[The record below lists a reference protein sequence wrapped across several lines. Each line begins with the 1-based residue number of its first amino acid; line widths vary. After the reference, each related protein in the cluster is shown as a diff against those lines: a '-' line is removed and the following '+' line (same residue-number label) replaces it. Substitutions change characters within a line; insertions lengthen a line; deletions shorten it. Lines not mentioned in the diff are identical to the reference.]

1 MAQCASR
8 GHRPA
13 VRSGAGDGDADGRVV
28 AASAAKACPAGAG
41 AVKVYLGRAVSGELG
56 PRSLEAIQ
64 LAHRALREFGASIL
78 AERVADPD
86 YRPGLDR
93 PELIA
98 EMMRRE
104 LLEADA
110 GCMEMTGRSSGVG
123 FEAGW
128 LLGRGRPVLALY
140 DADAPPASAVVR
152 FPPFD
157 HCVAFGYRDLMEVG
171 GAVTD
176 FCRTIA
182 AHAAYR
188 AEG

>member
-1 MAQCASR
+1 M
-8 GHRPA
+8 
-13 VRSGAGDGDADGRVV
+13 
-28 AASAAKACPAGAG
+28 
-41 AVKVYLGRAVSGELG
+41 KVYLGRAVSGELG

-64 LAHRALREFGASIL
+64 LAHRALREFGAGIL

-98 EMMRRE
+98 EMMHRE

-110 GCMEMTGRSSGVG
+110 GCMEMTGRSTGVG

-128 LLGRGRPVLALY
+128 LLGRGRPV
-140 DADAPPASAVVR
+140 
-152 FPPFD
+152 
-157 HCVAFGYRDLMEVG
+157 
-171 GAVTD
+171 
-176 FCRTIA
+176 
-182 AHAAYR
+182 R

>member
-1 MAQCASR
+1 
-8 GHRPA
+8 
-13 VRSGAGDGDADGRVV
+13 VR
-28 AASAAKACPAGAG
+28 
-41 AVKVYLGRAVSGELG
+41 VYLGRAVSGELG
-56 PRSLEAIQ
+56 PRTLEAIQ
-64 LAHRALREFGASIL
+64 LAHRALTDSGIGVL

-110 GCMEMTGRSSGVG
+110 GCMEMSGRSLGVG

-128 LLGRGRPVLALY
+128 LLGRGRPVLILY
-140 DADAPPASAVVR
+140 DADSPAASSIVR

-157 HCVAFGYRDLMEVG
+157 HCVSFGYHDLLEIR
-171 GAVTD
+171 GAVSD

-182 AHAAYR
+182 THAAYR
-188 AEG
+188 EA

>member
-1 MAQCASR
+1 
-8 GHRPA
+8 
-13 VRSGAGDGDADGRVV
+13 
-28 AASAAKACPAGAG
+28 
-41 AVKVYLGRAVSGELG
+41 VKVYLGRAVSGELG

-64 LAHRALREFGASIL
+64 LAHRALTTYGAGIL
-78 AERVADPD
+78 CERVADPD

-110 GCMEMTGRSSGVG
+110 GCLEMTGKSTGAG

-128 LLGRGRPVLALY
+128 LAGRGRPVLVLY
-140 DADAPPASAVVR
+140 DADATPPSAVVQ

-157 HCVAFGYRDLMEVG
+157 LCIAFGYRDLMEIH

-176 FCRTIA
+176 FCRTIEV
-182 AHAAYR
+182 HAAYR

>member
-1 MAQCASR
+1 M
-8 GHRPA
+8 
-13 VRSGAGDGDADGRVV
+13 
-28 AASAAKACPAGAG
+28 
-41 AVKVYLGRAVSGELG
+41 KVYLGRAVSGEIG

-64 LAHRALREFGASIL
+64 LAHRALLASGVGIL
-78 AERVADPD
+78 CERVADPD

-110 GCMEMTGRSSGVG
+110 GCVEMTGRSNGVG

-128 LLGRGRPVLALY
+128 LAGRGRPVLILH
-140 DADAPPASAVVR
+140 DADVPSSSSVVR

-157 HCVAFGYRDLMEVG
+157 HCISFAYRDLLEIQS
-171 GAVTD
+171 AVHD
-176 FCRTIA
+176 FVQTIA
-182 AHAAYR
+182 SHAAYR
-188 AEG
+188 ANA

>member
-1 MAQCASR
+1 M
-8 GHRPA
+8 
-13 VRSGAGDGDADGRVV
+13 
-28 AASAAKACPAGAG
+28 
-41 AVKVYLGRAVSGELG
+41 KVYLGRAVSGELG

-64 LAHRALREFGASIL
+64 LAHRALVDSGVGIL

-93 PELIA
+93 PELVA

-110 GCMEMTGRSSGVG
+110 GCVEMSGRSIGVG

-128 LLGRGRPVLALY
+128 LAGRGRPVLILY
-140 DADAPPASAVVR
+140 DADEPAASSVVR

-157 HCVAFGYRDLMEVG
+157 HCVSFGYRDLLEIRD
-171 GAVTD
+171 AVTD

-188 AEG
+188 AEA

>member
-1 MAQCASR
+1 M
-8 GHRPA
+8 
-13 VRSGAGDGDADGRVV
+13 
-28 AASAAKACPAGAG
+28 
-41 AVKVYLGRAVSGELG
+41 KVYLGRAVSGELG

-64 LAHRALREFGASIL
+64 LAHRALVEYGAGIL
-78 AERVADPD
+78 AQRVADPE

-93 PELIA
+93 PELVA
-98 EMMRRE
+98 EMMHRE

-110 GCMEMTGRSSGVG
+110 GCMEMTGRSTGVG
-123 FEAGW
+123 FEVGW
-128 LLGRGRPVLALY
+128 LLGRGRPVLVLY
-140 DADAPPASAVVR
+140 DADEAPTSTVVR

-157 HCVAFGYRDLMEVG
+157 HCVSFGYRDLMEVS

>member
-1 MAQCASR
+1 MEAEAESR
-8 GHRPA
+8 LKGT
-13 VRSGAGDGDADGRVV
+13 
-28 AASAAKACPAGAG
+28 SAL
-41 AVKVYLGRAVSGELG
+41 KVYLGRAVSGELG

-64 LAHRALREFGASIL
+64 LAHRALAAYGAGIL
-78 AERVADPD
+78 CERVADPD

-110 GCMEMTGRSSGVG
+110 GCLEMTGKSTGVG

-128 LLGRGRPVLALY
+128 LAGRGRPVLALY
-140 DADAPPASAVVR
+140 DADATQPSAVVQ
-152 FPPFD
+152 FPPFS
-157 HCVAFGYRDLMEVG
+157 HCIAFGYRDLMEID

-176 FCRTIA
+176 FCRTIEV
-182 AHAAYR
+182 HTAYR

>member
-1 MAQCASR
+1 M
-8 GHRPA
+8 
-13 VRSGAGDGDADGRVV
+13 
-28 AASAAKACPAGAG
+28 
-41 AVKVYLGRAVSGELG
+41 KVYIGRAVSGELG

-64 LAHRALREFGASIL
+64 LAHRALLESGVVVL
-78 AERVADPD
+78 CERVADPD

-98 EMMRRE
+98 EIMRRE

-110 GCMEMTGRSSGVG
+110 GCLEMTGRSTGVG

-128 LLGRGRPVLALY
+128 LLGRGRPVLFLY
-140 DADAPPASAVVR
+140 DADAEPASAVVR

-157 HCVAFGYRDLMEVG
+157 HAIAHGYRDLMEIG
-171 GAVTD
+171 EAVTD

-182 AHAAYR
+182 AHAALR
-188 AEG
+188 LEG

>member
-1 MAQCASR
+1 M
-8 GHRPA
+8 
-13 VRSGAGDGDADGRVV
+13 
-28 AASAAKACPAGAG
+28 
-41 AVKVYLGRAVSGELG
+41 KVYLGRAVSGELG

-64 LAHRALREFGASIL
+64 LAHRALVDSGIGIL

-98 EMMRRE
+98 EMMHRE

-110 GCMEMTGRSSGVG
+110 GCMEMSGRSLGVG

-128 LLGRGRPVLALY
+128 LVGRGRPVLVLY
-140 DADAPPASAVVR
+140 DADLPTASSIVR
-152 FPPFD
+152 YPPFD
-157 HCVAFGYRDLMEVG
+157 HCVSFGYRDILEIRD
-171 GAVTD
+171 AVTD

-182 AHAAYR
+182 THAAYR
-188 AEG
+188 EA

>member
-1 MAQCASR
+1 M
-8 GHRPA
+8 
-13 VRSGAGDGDADGRVV
+13 
-28 AASAAKACPAGAG
+28 
-41 AVKVYLGRAVSGELG
+41 KVYLGRAVSGEIG
-56 PRSLEAIQ
+56 PRSLEAVQ
-64 LAHRALREFGASIL
+64 LAHRALVTSGVGIL
-78 AERVADPD
+78 CERVADPE

-104 LLEADA
+104 LLLADA

-128 LLGRGRPVLALY
+128 LAGRGRPVLILH
-140 DADAPPASAVVR
+140 DADVAPSSSIVR

-157 HCVAFGYRDLMEVG
+157 HCISFAYRDLMEISE
-171 GAVTD
+171 AVAD
-176 FCRTIA
+176 FVRTIA
-182 AHAAYR
+182 AHVAYR

>member
-1 MAQCASR
+1 
-8 GHRPA
+8 
-13 VRSGAGDGDADGRVV
+13 
-28 AASAAKACPAGAG
+28 
-41 AVKVYLGRAVSGELG
+41 VKVYLGRAVSGELG

-64 LAHRALREFGASIL
+64 LAHRALLDSGIGIL

-98 EMMRRE
+98 EMMHRE

-110 GCMEMTGRSSGVG
+110 GCMEMSGRSLGVG

-128 LLGRGRPVLALY
+128 LVGRGRPVLVLY
-140 DADAPPASAVVR
+140 DADLPIASSIVR
-152 FPPFD
+152 YPPFD
-157 HCVAFGYRDLMEVG
+157 HCVSFGYRDILQIRE
-171 GAVTD
+171 AVTD

-182 AHAAYR
+182 THAAYR
-188 AEG
+188 EA

>member
-1 MAQCASR
+1 M
-8 GHRPA
+8 
-13 VRSGAGDGDADGRVV
+13 
-28 AASAAKACPAGAG
+28 
-41 AVKVYLGRAVSGELG
+41 KVYLGRAVSGELG

-64 LAHRALREFGASIL
+64 LAHRALTEAGIGVL

-110 GCMEMTGRSSGVG
+110 GCMEMSGRSIGVG

-128 LLGRGRPVLALY
+128 LVGRGRPVLILF
-140 DADAPPASAVVR
+140 DADEPAASSVVR

-157 HCVAFGYRDLMEVG
+157 HCLSFGYRDLLEVQA
-171 GAVTD
+171 AVTD

-182 AHAAYR
+182 SHAAYR
-188 AEG
+188 EA

>member
-1 MAQCASR
+1 
-8 GHRPA
+8 
-13 VRSGAGDGDADGRVV
+13 
-28 AASAAKACPAGAG
+28 
-41 AVKVYLGRAVSGELG
+41 
-56 PRSLEAIQ
+56 
-64 LAHRALREFGASIL
+64 
-78 AERVADPD
+78 
-86 YRPGLDR
+86 
-93 PELIA
+93 
-98 EMMRRE
+98 
-104 LLEADA
+104 
-110 GCMEMTGRSSGVG
+110 MEMTGRSTGVG

-140 DADAPPASAVVR
+140 DADVAPASSVVR

-157 HCVAFGYRDLMEVG
+157 HCIPFGYHDLMDIG